1 MLEIILKLAELIQN
15 IISNYEYVKDL
26 NIKYEELLF
35 IFGHP
40 K

>member
-15 IISNYEYVKDL
+15 IVSYEYVKDL